1 MGWYTVGVRW
11 LIIMMLVVAWG
22 CGKSADTKLPA
33 EAPLEEAKAAQ
44 AELPAKTPLDVS
56 KAARAELRVLEDP
69 GLWQLQNTVT
79 DSGGQTNRNTATTQV
94 SWAVNGHCLLL
105 ETEINIGGQKAYE
118 LVVKH
123 YDSSATTNHYRS
135 TWFQND
141 GLVRGFAGR
150 WSPKQAP
157 GRLSPKQ
164 ALMEWEPIY
173 LPSAPDDLGYRIT
186 EIFTGPREKQLHF
199 QITAK
204 GKISVEGRSSA
215 KRTGPYARPT
225 ADPFPFSKEL
235 KRLGRDGIWKETQTV
250 FEGGVTKD
258 LEFLSHMRWSRG
270 GKFLINEGVVD
281 VEGTPKY
288 FMWVKTW
295 DTVDGVYRWAYFF
308 QDGPVDHFTGYW
320 DAAKQTI
327 TWHCARPGLAIALR
341 ESLLG
346 PEKRSW
352 VFEAQTTAG
361 IVATGSGKIQF
372 QGKAE

>member
-1 MGWYTVGVRW
+1 M
-11 LIIMMLVVAWG
+11 IIMLVVAWG
-22 CGKSADTKLPA
+22 CGKSPVAELPTK
-33 EAPLEEAKAAQ
+33 APLDSVKAAQ
-44 AELPAKTPLDVS
+44 DDLLTTPLVDVA
-56 KAARAELRVLEDP
+56 KAARAELRGMEDP
-69 GLWQLQNTVT
+69 GLWQLQNTIT
-79 DSGGQTNRNTATTQV
+79 DASGQTNHNTAEMQV

-105 ETEINIGGQKAYE
+105 ETEINVGGQKAHE

-150 WSPKQAP
+150 FSTKQPP

-173 LPSAPDDLGYRIT
+173 LPSAPDGLDFRIT

-199 QITAK
+199 QITEK

-215 KRTGPYARPT
+215 KRTGPYVRP
-225 ADPFPFSKEL
+225 AAGPFPFSKEL

-258 LEFLSHMRWSRG
+258 LEFLSRMRWSRG

-281 VEGTPKY
+281 IEGTPKH

-295 DTVDGVYRWAYFF
+295 DAVDGVYRWAYFF

-320 DAAKQTI
+320 DAAKQII
-327 TWHCARPGLAIALR
+327 TWHCVRPGLAIALR

-352 VFEAQTTAG
+352 VFEAQTTDG
-361 IVATGSGKIQF
+361 IVATGSGEIQF